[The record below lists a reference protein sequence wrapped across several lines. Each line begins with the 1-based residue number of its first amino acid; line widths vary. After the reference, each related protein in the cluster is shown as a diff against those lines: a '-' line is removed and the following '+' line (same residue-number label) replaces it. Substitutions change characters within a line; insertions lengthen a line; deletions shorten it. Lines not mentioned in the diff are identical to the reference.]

1 MPNNNRPSQYRR
13 SALNGQ
19 RNITATQR
27 RQNEALALRQRGMAY
42 ADIAHRLGYA
52 AAQGAAEACRAASAR
67 LNNANVMPTNA
78 TATTTMTAPVVN
90 VGGVASNRTFGI
102 EAEFFGIRPQ
112 VAIDALAAVG
122 IACSYEGYTH
132 RVMNTWKIV
141 TDGSVNSTGTG
152 TGGLEL
158 VSPILQGEAGLA
170 QAALA
175 VSTLL
180 AAGGRVDRSCGL
192 HVHIGMN
199 NLTGAEIM
207 KVLDLY
213 AANQSHINTI
223 IARSRQSNS
232 YCPPLNLGHGSRY
245 NSYDTV
251 RQARTV
257 SDIRS
262 ATSNFH
268 RYSVVNLTAY
278 AKYGT
283 IEFRQHQGT
292 LNGEKVASW
301 VKFLLA
307 LIEKATT
314 MDNASQDLGSLSAL
328 MDTLPMA
335 DETKAFLNRRA
346 ARLTGSRS

>member
-1 MPNNNRPSQYRR
+1 MPSNNNRPSQYRR

-27 RQNEALALRQRGMAY
+27 RQNEALALRHRGMAY

-67 LNNANVMPTNA
+67 NANGAVAMVASNTQ
-78 TATTTMTAPVVN
+78 TSPVAQVN

-122 IACSYEGYTH
+122 IACSFEGYSH
-132 RVMNTWKIV
+132 RVMNTWKVV
-141 TDGSVNSTGTG
+141 TDGSVNGTGTG
-152 TGGLEL
+152 QGGLEL

-170 QAALA
+170 QASLA

-180 AAGGRVDRSCGL
+180 AAGGRVDRTCGL
-192 HVHIGMN
+192 HVHVGMN
-199 NLTGAEIM
+199 GLNGADIM

-213 AANQSHINTI
+213 SANQGHINTI
-223 IARSRQSNS
+223 IARSRQTNS
-232 YCPPLNLGHGSRY
+232 YCPPLNLASGSRY
-245 NSYDTV
+245 NSYDAVRRATTV
-251 RQARTV
+251 ADLRAVT
-257 SDIRS
+257 
-262 ATSNFH
+262 TNFH

-301 VKFLLA
+301 VKLLLA

-314 MDNASQDLGSLSAL
+314 MPDASQDLGSLSSL
-328 MDTLPMA
+328 MDTLPMD
-335 DETKAFLNRRA
+335 DETKRFLNRRA

>member
-1 MPNNNRPSQYRR
+1 MPTGNNRPTQYRR

-42 ADIAHRLGYA
+42 ADIARRLGYA

-67 LNNANVMPTNA
+67 LNTTNVMPTNA
-78 TATTTMTAPVVN
+78 TTTLTASATN
-90 VGGVASNRTFGI
+90 VGAVASNRTFGI

-112 VAIDALAAVG
+112 VAIDALAAAG
-122 IACSYEGYTH
+122 ITASYEGYTH

-141 TDGSVNSTGTG
+141 TDGSVTSIGTG

-180 AAGGRVDRSCGL
+180 AAGGRVDRTCGL
-192 HVHIGMN
+192 HVHVGMN
-199 NLTGAEIM
+199 GLNGAEIM

-223 IARSRQSNS
+223 IARSRQTNS
-232 YCPPLNLGHGSRY
+232 YCPPLNLGVGSRY
-245 NSYDTV
+245 NSYDAV
-251 RQARTV
+251 RQATTV
-257 SDIRS
+257 NDLRS
-262 ATSNFH
+262 VTQNFH

-307 LIEKATT
+307 LIEKATS
-314 MDNASQDLGSLSAL
+314 MDNASQDAGSLSAL
-328 MDTLPMA
+328 MDTMPMT